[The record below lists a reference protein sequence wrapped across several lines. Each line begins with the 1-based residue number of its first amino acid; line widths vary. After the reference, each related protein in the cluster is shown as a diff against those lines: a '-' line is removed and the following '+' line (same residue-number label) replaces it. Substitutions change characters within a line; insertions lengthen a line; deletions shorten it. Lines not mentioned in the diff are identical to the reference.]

1 MLKVS
6 NSETEGVPDS
16 LPWVGISSRSVIA
29 LHQELLC
36 SQDQF

>member
-16 LPWVGISSRSVIA
+16 LPWVGTSSRSVLA
-29 LHQELLC
+29 QHQEPLC
-36 SQDQF
+36 SQD